1 VWKARRRAAL
11 RVIMSSLPRAWDVDP
26 AVQSLLGFVGAALA
40 MTLFLSPLYVE
51 K

>member
-1 VWKARRRAAL
+1 
-11 RVIMSSLPRAWDVDP
+11 MSSLPRAWDVDP